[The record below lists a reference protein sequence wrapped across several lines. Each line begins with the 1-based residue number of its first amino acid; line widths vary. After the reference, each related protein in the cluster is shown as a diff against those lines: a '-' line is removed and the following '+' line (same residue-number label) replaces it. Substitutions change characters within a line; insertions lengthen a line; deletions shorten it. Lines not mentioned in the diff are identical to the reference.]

1 MREQRKAN
9 AIMGTAVRNIR
20 SKVISQV
27 FRSSALVLILCAS
40 SGAAVADKVVASRPM
55 AQRLAKASVYGV
67 GVIRWG
73 AMPEAVSVPRIFKY
87 QVDFTKGKKSKK
99 ILICTDQPYSIGQKI
114 LFAYGDSRD
123 ARCGNDYAYIPATSY
138 NEFVYPVYDDTLND
152 KSWVLLRPAH
162 AEDLGCEN
170 IAYINLSLKESKQK
184 SDPNIDFSGI
194 PGDGKYF
201 DLKGLS
207 ACLAKAGITLL

>member
-1 MREQRKAN
+1 M
-9 AIMGTAVRNIR
+9 RNIG
-20 SKVISQV
+20 SKIVSQM
-27 FRSSALVLILCAS
+27 FRNFPLVLILSAS
-40 SGAAVADKVVASRPM
+40 SGAAMADKVVASRPM
-55 AQRLAKASVYGV
+55 AERLAKASAYGV

-87 QVDFTKGKKSKK
+87 QIDFTKRRKSKK
-99 ILICTDQPYSIGQKI
+99 ILICTDQPYSIGQRV

-138 NEFVYPVYDDTLND
+138 NEFVYPIYDDTMND

-170 IAYINLSLKESKQK
+170 IAFINLSLKESKQK
-184 SDPNIDFSGI
+184 SGPSIDLSGI

-207 ACLAKAGITLL
+207 ACLSKAGITLL

>member
-1 MREQRKAN
+1 MA
-9 AIMGTAVRNIR
+9 
-20 SKVISQV
+20 SLSQLLGG
-27 FRSSALVLILCAS
+27 SALVLILSAS
-40 SGAAVADKVVASRPM
+40 SGAAMADKVVASRPM
-55 AQRLAKASVYGV
+55 AERLAKASAYGV

-73 AMPEAVSVPRIFKY
+73 AMPEVVSVPRIFKY

-99 ILICTDQPYSIGQKI
+99 ILVCTDQPYSIGQKV

-138 NEFVYPVYDDTLND
+138 NEFVYPVYDDTMND

-184 SDPNIDFSGI
+184 NGPDIEFSGI

-207 ACLAKAGITLL
+207 TCLAKAGITLL

>member
-1 MREQRKAN
+1 
-9 AIMGTAVRNIR
+9 
-20 SKVISQV
+20 
-27 FRSSALVLILCAS
+27 
-40 SGAAVADKVVASRPM
+40 
-55 AQRLAKASVYGV
+55 
-67 GVIRWG
+67 
-73 AMPEAVSVPRIFKY
+73 MPEVVSVPRIFKY

-99 ILICTDQPYSIGQKI
+99 ILVCTDQPYSIGQKV

-138 NEFVYPVYDDTLND
+138 NEFVYPVYDDTMND

-184 SDPNIDFSGI
+184 NGPDIEFSGI
-194 PGDGKYF
+194 PGDRKYF

-207 ACLAKAGITLL
+207 TCLAKAGITLL